1 MADAPDRPDDSPSGD
16 DDPWADTPDRFE
28 ESDREWDAK
37 WADREPEAE
46 EAEPPP
52 AGYRN
57 EKVTLDRVNDAYGDG
72 MRAAGEHL
80 GTGMQI
86 AAAMLFFVG
95 LGIVVDRWLD
105 ITPWGTIVGA
115 VLGMVGVMVLVLR
128 MAKEGGGGK

>member
-1 MADAPDRPDDSPSGD
+1 VADDTARPDGRPPN
-16 DDPWADTPDRFE
+16 DDPWADAPDRFE
-28 ESDREWDAK
+28 ESDQAWDAK
-37 WADREPEAE
+37 WADREPEADGI
-46 EAEPPP
+46 EPPQ

-57 EKVTLDRVNDAYGDG
+57 KRVTASSVGDAYGDG

-86 AAAMLFFVG
+86 GAAMVFFVG

-115 VLGMVGVMVLVLR
+115 CLGMVGVMVLVLR
-128 MAKEGGGGK
+128 MAKEGSGK